1 MVRKMGCPDFFIT
14 FTANPAWDEI
24 RDNLGPNQRAA
35 DRPDL
40 IARIFHIKLQAL
52 LDDLTKAG
60 VLCRVIAWTCVVEF
74 QKRGLPHAHILLIV
88 HPDDKPRTP
97 ADIHAHTCAELP
109 QNADRNQGELRE
121 IVARYMLHGPCGD
134 RNPAT
139 PCMQTDGCKAHYP
152 KDFRDETCV
161 LADAYPLYRRRD
173 TGAEVIKGNC
183 IMNNRD
189 DVLYC
194 PYLTKKY
201 DAHINVEVVSSIR
214 LVKYMNKY
222 DYKGHDRANV
232 DVADAAD
239 EIKAHI
245 DARWVGPSE
254 AMCRLLEFPVHGSSL
269 STQCLAV
276 HLPGET
282 RILFEEG
289 EEAQANRDV
298 RRHRC
303 TITAW
308 FELNNAVHDSGSD
321 QLGILATPYH
331 DIPSKCVW
339 DRSARAWK
347 KRSRSAAS
355 KMIGRLANVAPTEG
369 ERYYLFLL
377 LLAQPGA
384 RGFENLRTVDGELL
398 PTSQAAATTCGLC
411 DSDEHYHSVLRDV
424 PAVATAV

>member
-1 MVRKMGCPDFFIT
+1 M
-14 FTANPAWDEI
+14 
-24 RDNLGPNQRAA
+24 
-35 DRPDL
+35 
-40 IARIFHIKLQAL
+40 
-52 LDDLTKAG
+52 
-60 VLCRVIAWTCVVEF
+60 
-74 QKRGLPHAHILLIV
+74 
-88 HPDDKPRTP
+88 
-97 ADIHAHTCAELP
+97 
-109 QNADRNQGELRE
+109 
-121 IVARYMLHGPCGD
+121 
-134 RNPAT
+134 
-139 PCMQTDGCKAHYP
+139 
-152 KDFRDETCV
+152 
-161 LADAYPLYRRRD
+161 LADTYPLYRRRD
-173 TGAEVIKGNC
+173 TVAEVIKGNC

-189 DVLYC
+189 FVPYC

-222 DYKGHDRANV
+222 VYKGHDRANV

-239 EIKAHI
+239 EIRAHI

-254 AMCRLLEFPVHGSSL
+254 AMWRLLEFPVHGSTH

-276 HLPGET
+276 HLPGKN

-298 RRHRC
+298 RRHRSAL
-303 TITAW
+303 TAW

-321 QLGILATPYH
+321 QLGRLATPHH

-355 KMIGRLANVAPTEG
+355 KMIGRQPNVAPTEG
-369 ERYYLFLL
+369 ERYYLFLLLL

-398 PTSQAAATTCGLC
+398 PTFQAAATARGLC
-411 DSDEHYHSVLRDV
+411 DSDEHYHSALQDVL
-424 PAVATAV
+424 AVTTAARAWRFLAMIFTCCEVADPFSLVGCFRI